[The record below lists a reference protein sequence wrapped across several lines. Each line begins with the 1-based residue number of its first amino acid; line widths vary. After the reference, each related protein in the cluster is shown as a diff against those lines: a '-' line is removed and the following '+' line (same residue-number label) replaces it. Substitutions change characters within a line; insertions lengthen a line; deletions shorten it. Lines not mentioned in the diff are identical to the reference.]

1 MIEIIEEIPQNS
13 DIFRAITRKSWIRN
27 GVSFDA
33 FLLRTEK
40 NNETELSVLI
50 KANCSKN
57 ECEAQQRDCL
67 GELMLKVEAFRNLEL
82 QVKHN
87 PIHEPLFVPYHASV
101 YGLPPNTGDT
111 EAIARNI
118 AVELASQATIRPRP
132 IE

>member
-1 MIEIIEEIPQNS
+1 M
-13 DIFRAITRKSWIRN
+13 DCN

-33 FLLRTEK
+33 FLLRTEN

-50 KANCSKN
+50 KANCSIDK
-57 ECEAQQRDCL
+57 CEAGQRDCY
-67 GELMLKVEAFRNLEL
+67 GELVLKVETFRNLEL
-82 QVKHN
+82 QVKHT
-87 PIHEPLFVPYHASV
+87 PIYEPLFIPYHALV

-111 EAIARNI
+111 EAVARNI